1 MKTARSI
8 LENVTLERIN
18 ETNVMMYNVL
28 ELWQRGVVDGF
39 VC

>member
-18 ETNVMMYNVL
+18 ETNVLMYNVL
-28 ELWQRGVVDGF
+28 ELWQRGVVDCF